1 MLEDIVIPWLNPNFA
16 KIKMAVKELASF
28 AGWGRILPEMEKIK
42 GMAGHWWVVCVG
54 ETNELCDTEECS
66 WSVC

>member
-1 MLEDIVIPWLNPNFA
+1 
-16 KIKMAVKELASF
+16 MAVKELASF